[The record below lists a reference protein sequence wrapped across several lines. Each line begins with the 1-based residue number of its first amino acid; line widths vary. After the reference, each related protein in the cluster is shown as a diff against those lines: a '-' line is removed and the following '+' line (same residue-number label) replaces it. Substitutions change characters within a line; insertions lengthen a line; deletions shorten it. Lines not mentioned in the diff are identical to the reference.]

1 MFLQSFLRK
10 KIRKYILVSFIPLFF
25 SCLPSRQTRAIR
37 PLIIVEKNVVYTDPK
52 TAEYKLVDSQGV
64 KFIVYDKASL
74 ANVGDTI
81 R

>member
-1 MFLQSFLRK
+1 MFLQSFSGK
-10 KIRKYILVSFIPLFF
+10 NIRKYILISLIPLFF
-25 SCLPSRQTRAIR
+25 SCLPSRHTRAIR

-52 TAEYKLVDSQGV
+52 TAEYKLIDSQGV

-81 R
+81 K